1 MASIIFLLFV
11 AVLFI
16 DPKSLVA
23 FAGKAGAM
31 YGKLQ
36 NAKAE
41 LLGQLHSELGELD
54 VPASATSNKSESAPS
69 IRTQLKQWALAE
81 PGPRESTSAEGLAA
95 RIEQLC
101 AETSVDPAPATEN
114 TSIAPTQVAN
124 V

>member
-1 MASIIFLLFV
+1 MPSIIFLLFV
-11 AVLFI
+11 AVLFV
-16 DPKSLVA
+16 DPKNLVA

-36 NAKAE
+36 SAKAQ
-41 LLGQLHSELGELD
+41 LLGQLQSEVGELE
-54 VPASATSNKSESAPS
+54 VPASATTKKPENSPS

-81 PGPRESTSAEGLAA
+81 PGSPESTSAEGLAE

-101 AETSVDPAPATEN
+101 AEAAADPTSAPGR
-114 TSIAPTQVAN
+114 VAN